1 MNNNLIY
8 LHFYT
13 MPILLLIIINYT
25 TSSYN
30 NKYDIF
36 NLINNSYFKKIT
48 LTLLSL
54 YALYLLFDKNTYL
67 PFLGQ
72 TVLPSKLLCNNLNND
87 NIINNNNLI
96 HLKIKTDN
104 DTEKII
110 WWAADSDNPNI
121 IIDNPKDA
129 YKKYNNS
136 GVSLVNNRLAEVVLL
151 CPKSYIAGGRELPK
165 HLHYRESK
173 KDILG
178 DVKTIKIDCNH
189 KNHL

>member
-1 MNNNLIY
+1 MNKNLTY
-8 LHFYT
+8 LHFFI
-13 MPILLLIIINYT
+13 MPLILLIVINYT
-25 TSSYN
+25 LSSYC

-36 NLINNSYFKKIT
+36 NYINNSKVKQFI

-54 YALYLLFDKNTYL
+54 YSLYLLFNRNTFL
-67 PFLGQ
+67 PFLGE
-72 TVLPSKLLCNNLNND
+72 TVLPSKLLCNNSNNN

-96 HLKIKTDN
+96 HLKINTDN
-104 DTEKII
+104 DTDKII
-110 WWAADSDNPNI
+110 WWAADNDNSNIVIDNPN
-121 IIDNPKDA
+121 DA

-136 GVSLVNNRLAEVVLL
+136 GISLVNNNIAEVVLL

-178 DVKTIKIDCNH
+178 DVKTININCNH
-189 KNHL
+189 NEH